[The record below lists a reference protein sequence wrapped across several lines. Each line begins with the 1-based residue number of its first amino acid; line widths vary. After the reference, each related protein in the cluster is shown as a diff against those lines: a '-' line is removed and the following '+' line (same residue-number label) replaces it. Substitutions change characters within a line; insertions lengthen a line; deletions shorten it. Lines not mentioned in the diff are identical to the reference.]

1 MVLARHNDW
10 GGWGRHNL
18 DTITAHEVGHLFGAS
33 DEYTGSGTPCSTCE
47 SLHGCDQ
54 LPNGNCGACARPHQ
68 DCMMVSSTRRICPWT
83 RGHIGWSHLFVELT
97 TGDVL
102 WAGTD
107 DDVWL
112 DIGDRAFTLDT
123 PDHDDRERNNR
134 DGYPIWVPELACDEV
149 RRVLIR
155 KSPDGFAGGWRLHGL
170 RVWCRGTLLCDQTVD
185 RWLED
190 DHRVW
195 VGCIRDRA
203 LVNRLEAKVTTADVS
218 WAGTD
223 DDVTLTLAGRNWN
236 LDNEG
241 HDDFERGHTD
251 TFPLDPGTGL
261 HLSDLHSVR
270 IHKSPDGF
278 AGGWKLKGLEV
289 VANGNTITATSRSAA
304 GSRTTTAP
312 GRPRS
317 DERSRLAR
325 GGPGS

>member
-1 MVLARHNDW
+1 M
-10 GGWGRHNL
+10 
-18 DTITAHEVGHLFGAS
+18 
-33 DEYTGSGTPCSTCE
+33 YTFFFFQAEDGIRDHCVTGVQTCA
-47 SLHGCDQ
+47 
-54 LPNGNCGACARPHQ
+54 LP
-68 DCMMVSSTRRICPWT
+68 ICPWT

-195 VGCIRDRA
+195 VGCIRDWA

-241 HDDFERGHTD
+241 RDDFERGHTH

-278 AGGWKLKGLEV
+278 AGGWKLKGLEL
-289 VANGNTITATSRSAA
+289 VANGNTIYSNQSISRWLEDDDRTWSA
-304 GSRTTTAP
+304 SF
-312 GRPRS
+312 
-317 DERSRLAR
+317 
-325 GGPGS
+325 